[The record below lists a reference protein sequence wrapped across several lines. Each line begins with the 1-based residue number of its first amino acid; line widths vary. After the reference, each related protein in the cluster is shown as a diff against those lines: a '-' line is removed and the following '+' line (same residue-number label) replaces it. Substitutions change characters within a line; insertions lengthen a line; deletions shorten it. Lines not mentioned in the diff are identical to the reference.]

1 MTDDEIKAIRTI
13 YDRGYTVTAA
23 NDIPN
28 LIDEIVRLRAENTR
42 LRADLAKLR
51 ESTTVLAVT
60 VGGPSAFATT
70 REKP

>member
-1 MTDDEIKAIRTI
+1 MTDDEIKVIRTI
-13 YDRGYTVTAA
+13 YDRGYTTAAA
-23 NDIPN
+23 NDIPK
-28 LIDEIVRLRAENTR
+28 LLDEIARLRAENKR
-42 LRADLAKLR
+42 LHADLAKLR